1 MGAKSWLQ
9 AIAAVGEETAM
20 KSTLMNTTA
29 LVAAGIA
36 VGLSSAEARAQATS
50 ADAPQTTGAEADA
63 RDSNVIIVT
72 AQKREQSLQE
82 VPLSITA
89 LTGDALA
96 DQGIRTL
103 PDLETAVPGL
113 ITTSSQRPSSG
124 STVVI
129 RGIGTTSID
138 GGQES
143 SVGLFI
149 DGVYRSRAAQGI
161 GDLVDLEGIEVL
173 RGPQG
178 TLFGKNTSSGAI
190 VARTKDPVFDFEG
203 FAQATV
209 GNFDLFGAQGA
220 LNVPLGEVAA
230 FRVSGIYQRR
240 DGFVEDV
247 VTGADYNNLDRW
259 ALNAK
264 LLFEP
269 TDNLSVLIR
278 GDISE
283 IDENC
288 CVFVRG
294 GAPLDPDLAG
304 LIAGLAVADGGVILD
319 PARPEDLQTSLNAVP
334 ISQVDD
340 KGLSIDITW
349 EIGDVE
355 LFSQTSVRDYDSFS
369 FGDIDFVGFDFLNQS
384 VDFGNEQFS
393 QELRLTGS
401 FDSVFEGVDWLVGV
415 YYAEED
421 VDWRDG
427 VQYGQSAPIYF
438 GALFRDPTLGAL
450 YAPNATTDGN
460 VMQIGQSGET
470 FAVFTHNIV
479 DFTDRL
485 QFVFGLRYTEE
496 TKDGTGTFNATSGP
510 IALPFAAFPLPLR
523 LSNDWA
529 ARFQDDAF
537 SGTASMRYSWTDDV
551 STYLSYSRG
560 FKSGGF
566 SFERD
571 GGGSV
576 FSTDPTTDPSCIAN
590 GPPISPGGGGLPPI
604 FACEGLIPEFGSE
617 TVDSF
622 ELGLRSVLADGAL
635 TLNATAFHSKYSDFQ
650 VTQFTGV
657 GFVVTNA
664 GSVTSKGFEI
674 EANWST
680 PLEGLDISASV
691 AYADVA
697 FGSGV
702 DLGPTVPNPEGQPP
716 REAAEWQ
723 PAISANYRGPISASA
738 DIFLSASY
746 SYTSEVVSELR
757 IVPGTTDT
765 LDFMGGLGLITLGG
779 GIELDNGL
787 ELSVFCRNCSD
798 ERHPGLRIPA
808 PVQPTAFDE
817 LPIMPREVGVSMK
830 FSF

>member
-1 MGAKSWLQ
+1 M
-9 AIAAVGEETAM
+9 
-20 KSTLMNTTA
+20 
-29 LVAAGIA
+29 
-36 VGLSSAEARAQATS
+36 
-50 ADAPQTTGAEADA
+50 
-63 RDSNVIIVT
+63 
-72 AQKREQSLQE
+72 
-82 VPLSITA
+82 
-89 LTGDALA
+89 
-96 DQGIRTL
+96 
-103 PDLETAVPGL
+103 
-113 ITTSSQRPSSG
+113 
-124 STVVI
+124 
-129 RGIGTTSID
+129 
-138 GGQES
+138 
-143 SVGLFI
+143 
-149 DGVYRSRAAQGI
+149 
-161 GDLVDLEGIEVL
+161 
-173 RGPQG
+173 
-178 TLFGKNTSSGAI
+178 
-190 VARTKDPVFDFEG
+190 
-203 FAQATV
+203 
-209 GNFDLFGAQGA
+209 
-220 LNVPLGEVAA
+220 
-230 FRVSGIYQRR
+230 
-240 DGFVEDV
+240 
-247 VTGADYNNLDRW
+247 
-259 ALNAK
+259 
-264 LLFEP
+264 
-269 TDNLSVLIR
+269 
-278 GDISE
+278 
-283 IDENC
+283 
-288 CVFVRG
+288 
-294 GAPLDPDLAG
+294 
-304 LIAGLAVADGGVILD
+304 
-319 PARPEDLQTSLNAVP
+319 
-334 ISQVDD
+334 
-340 KGLSIDITW
+340 
-349 EIGDVE
+349 
-355 LFSQTSVRDYDSFS
+355 
-369 FGDIDFVGFDFLNQS
+369 
-384 VDFGNEQFS
+384 
-393 QELRLTGS
+393 
-401 FDSVFEGVDWLVGV
+401 DWLVGV

-674 EANWST
+674 EATGARRWKVWIFLP
-680 PLEGLDISASV
+680 PLLMQMWHLVRELTLAPPFPTLRGSHRVRQQSGNPPFQPITVGPSAPVLIFS
-691 AYADVA
+691 
-697 FGSGV
+697 SQH
-702 DLGPTVPNPEGQPP
+702 PTV
-716 REAAEWQ
+716 
-723 PAISANYRGPISASA
+723 
-738 DIFLSASY
+738 
-746 SYTSEVVSELR
+746 
-757 IVPGTTDT
+757 
-765 LDFMGGLGLITLGG
+765 
-779 GIELDNGL
+779 
-787 ELSVFCRNCSD
+787 
-798 ERHPGLRIPA
+798 IPA
-808 PVQPTAFDE
+808 R
-817 LPIMPREVGVSMK
+817 L
-830 FSF
+830 